1 MSNGSPVQDT
11 AVDGAAGLT
20 FHETMAGPFAMGVTE
35 PQQGADAGERA
46 GWRLALHST
55 ITINDMRRFVADPHH
70 PALLQG
76 ELELPGVARR
86 LPFGDGRFNLFA
98 PSGTPDLTLLKYE
111 AGFGQAGER
120 YYFAGR
126 KNVRDDLGLDLW
138 PDTTTLHVR
147 LHQGVDTS
155 GPVVG
160 AGIVHIGVL
169 GLLRMLASMRP
180 VEASSPLE
188 AARVFA
194 SFGRLFAA
202 NLRDSYLL
210 RPRARREARE
220 GATKQ
225 RAASRQG
232 AGQSSHSRSKASS

>member
-1 MSNGSPVQDT
+1 MSDGSPVTET
-11 AVDGAAGLT
+11 AVDGAAGLR
-20 FHETMAGPFAMGVTE
+20 FRETMAGPFAMGVTD
-35 PQQGADAGERA
+35 PQQGADVGRRT

-55 ITINDMRRFVADPHH
+55 ITIDDMRRFVADPHH

-86 LPFGDGRFNLFA
+86 LPFVDGRFNLFA

-111 AGFGQAGER
+111 AGFEHGGER

-126 KNVRDDLGLDLW
+126 KDVRDDLGLDLW
-138 PDTTTLHVR
+138 SDTTTLPVR
-147 LHQGVDTS
+147 LHQGVDAS

-160 AGIVHIGVL
+160 AGIVGIGVV

-180 VEASSPLE
+180 VEVSSPLE
-188 AARVFA
+188 AGRVFA

-220 GATKQ
+220 AATQQ
-225 RAASRQG
+225 RAASRRR
-232 AGQSSHSRSKASS
+232 AGQSSRSRSKASS